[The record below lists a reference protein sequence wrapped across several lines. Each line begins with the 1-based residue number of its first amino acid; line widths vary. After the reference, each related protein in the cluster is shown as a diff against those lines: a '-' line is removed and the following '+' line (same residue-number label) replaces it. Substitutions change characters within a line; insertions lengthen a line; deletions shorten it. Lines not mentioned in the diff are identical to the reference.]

1 MSTSHMGGT
10 GRHSD
15 GTQLR
20 TGKRFWLG
28 ALLSTLVA
36 VIAAGTAHAVE
47 VGEVA
52 PEISGKDMN
61 GKTVTLSS
69 LRGKVVIVDFM
80 ASWCGPCKESL
91 PTLNKLAKAHA
102 KDLVVIAVSVDEKPE
117 NLKTFLKKVPV
128 SFSVVHDSGRSVAS
142 SYAPP
147 KMPSSFVID
156 KKGKIRYVHGG
167 FRAGDE
173 KVLEQHVI
181 ELLR

>member
-1 MSTSHMGGT
+1 MSTSNRRGPVARFFGPQARH
-10 GRHSD
+10 GRTSR
-15 GTQLR
+15 LAMV
-20 TGKRFWLG
+20 LAACL
-28 ALLSTLVA
+28 ALSA
-36 VIAAGTAHAVE
+36 VGTAHAVE
-47 VGEVA
+47 VGEQA

-91 PTLNKLAKAHA
+91 PSLDKLAKTH
-102 KDLVVIAVSVDEKPE
+102 KDLVVIGVSVDEKPE
-117 NLKTFLKKVPV
+117 NLKTFLKKVHV
-128 SFSVVHDSGRSVAS
+128 SFSVVHDNGRVVAS
-142 SYAPP
+142 SYEPP
-147 KMPSSFVID
+147 KMPTSFIVD

-173 KVLEQHVI
+173 KVLEKHVL